1 MAMQTANTAVCQC
14 SFGAAPASLPVP
26 PACKV
31 LACGLPA
38 ATVMDN
44 KLPPFGMCS
53 SLANPAVSAA
63 TAAAGGVLTPQ
74 LLPGADRPLDAGLP
88 HGADRRQKRAEQ
100 YQQADVRLWRGD
112 PGGFPHGHNGGHS
125 LICGGN
131 GSPRGSGKRNPPA
144 ARPSGRRKPWRWAR
158 WPTESWM
165 RPIRTNGN

>member
-53 SLANPAVSAA
+53 NLANPAVSAA

-74 LLPGADRPLDAGLP
+74 PCSPVLTAPWMPGSLTV
-88 HGADRRQKRAEQ
+88 QI
-100 YQQADVRLWRGD
+100 
-112 PGGFPHGHNGGHS
+112 GGKSALNNTSKLMCAYGGV
-125 LICGGN
+125 IQVV
-131 GSPRGSGKRNPPA
+131 SPMATTVVIP
-144 ARPSGRRKPWRWAR
+144 
-158 WPTESWM
+158 
-165 RPIRTNGN
+165 

>member
-44 KLPPFGMCS
+44 KLPPFGMRS
-53 SLANPAVSAA
+53 SLANPAVSSA

-74 LLPGADRPLDAGLP
+74 PCSPVLTAPWMPGSLTV
-88 HGADRRQKRAEQ
+88 QI
-100 YQQADVRLWRGD
+100 
-112 PGGFPHGHNGGHS
+112 GGKSALNNTSKLMCAYGGV
-125 LICGGN
+125 IQVV
-131 GSPRGSGKRNPPA
+131 SPMATTVVIP
-144 ARPSGRRKPWRWAR
+144 
-158 WPTESWM
+158 
-165 RPIRTNGN
+165 

>member
-53 SLANPAVSAA
+53 SLANPAVSSA

-74 LLPGADRPLDAGLP
+74 PCSPVLTAPWMPGSLTV
-88 HGADRRQKRAEQ
+88 QI
-100 YQQADVRLWRGD
+100 
-112 PGGFPHGHNGGHS
+112 GGKSALNNTSKLMCAYGGVIS
-125 LICGGN
+125 VTM
-131 GSPRGSGKRNPPA
+131 SPASTVNVP
-144 ARPSGRRKPWRWAR
+144 
-158 WPTESWM
+158 
-165 RPIRTNGN
+165 

>member
-53 SLANPAVSAA
+53 SLANPAVSSA

-74 LLPGADRPLDAGLP
+74 PCSPVLTAPWMPGSLTVQIGGKSALNNTSKLMCAYGGVIQV
-88 HGADRRQKRAEQ
+88 GAT
-100 YQQADVRLWRGD
+100 
-112 PGGFPHGHNGGHS
+112 
-125 LICGGN
+125 
-131 GSPRGSGKRNPPA
+131 PA
-144 ARPSGRRKPWRWAR
+144 MTVKTP
-158 WPTESWM
+158 
-165 RPIRTNGN
+165 

>member
-53 SLANPAVSAA
+53 SLANPAVSSA

-74 LLPGADRPLDAGLP
+74 PCSPVLTAPWMPGSLTV
-88 HGADRRQKRAEQ
+88 QI
-100 YQQADVRLWRGD
+100 
-112 PGGFPHGHNGGHS
+112 GGKSALNNTSKLMCAYGGV
-125 LICGGN
+125 IQITAT
-131 GSPRGSGKRNPPA
+131 PA
-144 ARPSGRRKPWRWAR
+144 VTVKVP
-158 WPTESWM
+158 
-165 RPIRTNGN
+165 

>member
-26 PACKV
+26 CKV

-63 TAAAGGVLTPQ
+63 TAAAGGALTPQ
-74 LLPGADRPLDAGLP
+74 PCTPVLTAPWMPGSLTV
-88 HGADRRQKRAEQ
+88 QI
-100 YQQADVRLWRGD
+100 
-112 PGGFPHGHNGGHS
+112 GGKSALNNTSKLMCAYGGV
-125 LICGGN
+125 
-131 GSPRGSGKRNPPA
+131 SPMATTVVIP
-144 ARPSGRRKPWRWAR
+144 
-158 WPTESWM
+158 
-165 RPIRTNGN
+165 

>member
-14 SFGAAPASLPVP
+14 SFGAA

-74 LLPGADRPLDAGLP
+74 PCSPVLTAPWMPGSLTV
-88 HGADRRQKRAEQ
+88 QI
-100 YQQADVRLWRGD
+100 
-112 PGGFPHGHNGGHS
+112 GGKSALNNTSKLMCAYGGV
-125 LICGGN
+125 IQVV
-131 GSPRGSGKRNPPA
+131 SPMATTVVIP
-144 ARPSGRRKPWRWAR
+144 
-158 WPTESWM
+158 
-165 RPIRTNGN
+165 

>member
-1 MAMQTANTAVCQC
+1 MAIQTANTAVCQC

-74 LLPGADRPLDAGLP
+74 PCSPVLTAPWMPGSLTVQIGGKSALNNTSKLMCAYGGVIQV
-88 HGADRRQKRAEQ
+88 GAT
-100 YQQADVRLWRGD
+100 
-112 PGGFPHGHNGGHS
+112 
-125 LICGGN
+125 
-131 GSPRGSGKRNPPA
+131 PA
-144 ARPSGRRKPWRWAR
+144 MTVKTP
-158 WPTESWM
+158 
-165 RPIRTNGN
+165 

>member
-53 SLANPAVSAA
+53 LANPAVSAA

-74 LLPGADRPLDAGLP
+74 PCSPVLTAPWMPGSLTV
-88 HGADRRQKRAEQ
+88 QI
-100 YQQADVRLWRGD
+100 
-112 PGGFPHGHNGGHS
+112 GGKSALNNTSKLMCAYGGV
-125 LICGGN
+125 IQVV
-131 GSPRGSGKRNPPA
+131 SPMATTVVIP
-144 ARPSGRRKPWRWAR
+144 
-158 WPTESWM
+158 
-165 RPIRTNGN
+165 

>member
-74 LLPGADRPLDAGLP
+74 PCSPVLTAPWMPGSLTVQIGGKSALNNTSKLLCA
-88 HGADRRQKRAEQ
+88 
-100 YQQADVRLWRGD
+100 Y
-112 PGGFPHGHNGGHS
+112 GGGIQGV
-125 LICGGN
+125 
-131 GSPRGSGKRNPPA
+131 SPMA
-144 ARPSGRRKPWRWAR
+144 
-158 WPTESWM
+158 PTVVI
-165 RPIRTNGN
+165 P